1 MLGRKPVAILM
12 PSHTSARIWCYV
24 VTTADL
30 AWAIHSV
37 WVNREGRTPFF
48 LIGASIFF
56 FLYLLPLTVFQARL
70 EPKPDGLHV
79 LQYRSVLMPYADVR
93 RCIGFFLFPF
103 PMVMVITNRKFPLRV
118 LLSGDTFD
126 KSRLTLIQDGRLA
139 KSIKAMKVEST
150 DPKSRIRPDYF
161 W

>member
-12 PSHTSARIWCYV
+12 ISHTSARIWCYV
-24 VTTADL
+24 VSTAYL

-37 WVNREGRTPFF
+37 WVNLEGRTPFF
-48 LIGASIFF
+48 LIGTSIFF
-56 FLYLLPLTVFQARL
+56 FLYLLPLTVFRVRL

-79 LQYRSVLMPYADVR
+79 LRYRSVLR

-103 PMVMVITNRKFPLRV
+103 PMVMVVTNRKFPLRV
-118 LLSGDTFD
+118 SLSGDKFD
-126 KSRLTLIQDGRLA
+126 KTRLTLIQDGRLA
-139 KSIKAMKVEST
+139 KSIKAMNVENT